1 MAELRKEAYGPHGD
15 AASHQ
20 PLAALDAALRALPAP
35 PRDAGRLA
43 LIVRRHPDGV
53 RATLDRVTLS
63 TEEGVPG
70 DGWSRRP
77 PRDPQAQLAVMR
89 RDVAELIANGQPL
102 TLFGDNLFVD
112 LDLSAPNLPVGT
124 RLRAGSAVVEMTP
137 KPHNGCLKFKGR
149 FGADALA
156 LVQRAQ
162 TRDQN
167 LRGVYWR
174 VIEPGDARVG
184 DAIEVLSRPRGDLTV
199 EFFFSPGSRYCYLAA
214 SQLPRIAERAG
225 CGVEWRPVRG
235 AEIRALRGRDPFS
248 GEAVSGQ
255 YDWGYRQRD
264 AEMWADYYGIPF
276 REPPSH
282 EFDFELLSRAA
293 AAGARL
299 GAAESVGWAL
309 CSLVYGSPTWPFDR
323 DACLTVAEQ
332 QGLSRAQF
340 DAALDDPATDELLRA
355 NARDAHARGAFGVP
369 TLFHGGVLYW
379 GNDRLAL
386 LEHALTRT

>member
-1 MAELRKEAYGPHGD
+1 
-15 AASHQ
+15 
-20 PLAALDAALRALPAP
+20 
-35 PRDAGRLA
+35 
-43 LIVRRHPDGV
+43 
-53 RATLDRVTLS
+53 
-63 TEEGVPG
+63 
-70 DGWSRRP
+70 
-77 PRDPQAQLAVMR
+77 
-89 RDVAELIANGQPL
+89 
-102 TLFGDNLFVD
+102 
-112 LDLSAPNLPVGT
+112 
-124 RLRAGSAVVEMTP
+124 MTP

-149 FGADALA
+149 FGGDALS

-174 VIEPGDARVG
+174 VSSPATR
-184 DAIEVLSRPRGDLTV
+184 AWATRSRCSRGRAATSPSSSSSPRAAAT
-199 EFFFSPGSRYCYLAA
+199 YLAA
-214 SQLPRIAERAG
+214 SQLPRIAARAG
-225 CGVEWRPVRG
+225 CRVDWRPVRG
-235 AEIRALRGRDPFS
+235 AEIRALRGRDPFQ

-282 EFDFELLSRAA
+282 EFDFDLLSRAA

-309 CSLVYGSPTWPFDR
+309 CALVYGSPD
-323 DACLTVAEQ
+323 VAPRSRRLLRSRSNT
-332 QGLSRAQF
+332 GLSRAQF
-340 DAALDDPATDELLRA
+340 ATALDDPATNELLRA

-386 LEHALTRT
+386 LEHALTRA